1 MRKKY
6 IAIECENSKYCKDV
20 PYISKKEFR
29 KNEDNV
35 IVGKTRLKKYKSSSE
50 KKELDLLL
58 FDNKEFEVKEK
69 IFGFKKGYV
78 FVGDNNF
85 ITLKRRIPFLLIFF
99 IILTASVVFACTH
112 PPKQEEDKPIEPPVQ
127 NEVII
132 PEEKEEEKEVVKEE
146 VKVVKPNKVKPSPK
160 PETPKEY
167 SITFDANGGYGKM
180 ESIICKIDNIC
191 TLNENKFTKEGYT
204 FVGWSQD
211 KEGIADF
218 QDKEELENLSSKSGD
233 IITLY
238 AIWEVNSYQI
248 TFLDYD
254 ESIIQQ
260 SELDYDT
267 EIVIPEDPIRKG
279 YTFTGWDKELSTVKE
294 ELVITALYDINS
306 YDISYLLNGGTL
318 DEAPPNYNVESED
331 IIIPSPEKI
340 GYTFVGWTTS
350 DNSEPIKDYKISTG
364 SVDNIE
370 LEANYDA
377 NSYNLIFNSKDNN
390 DSLIKREVKFDSE
403 YGELPEVEKDGYTFN
418 GWKNSNNEYVASD
431 TLYNVP
437 EDINLYAEWNLITYD
452 INYNLN
458 GGTLDEAP
466 PSYTTESED
475 IIIPSPTKQGYNF
488 IGWTTSDNSEPITDY
503 IISKGSVGNKELTAN
518 FEPISYYISYNS
530 SEGQGEMKKQE
541 FIYNQTSKLIKN
553 QFTKEGYTFEGWSTS
568 INGDVIYKDE
578 AEIYNI
584 TSKDDEVITL
594 YAIWEIIKLD
604 VKYYDLFG
612 ALLKSETV
620 DYGNKSI
627 APEDPFID
635 GYTFTGWNPSIDV
648 IKEDT
653 IYKAQYTT
661 NEYTIKYNLNTGKS
675 DDAKEIKYNVES
687 DAIILPTPTRTGYTF
702 LGWTGSNG
710 LKPQLEVV
718 IRKGSVGNKTYKANW
733 TSNPYKVSLNAN
745 GGVVEEDYIM
755 ISYNSLYGTIPSP
768 SRVGYTFEGWY
779 YNDTLI
785 TEDSLQNKEFDHEL
799 VAKWKVINY
808 GISYE
813 LNGGSASSLVN
824 IYNIE
829 TETFTLP
836 IPTKKGYKFLGWT
849 GSNGST
855 PSTNVSIVKG
865 SIGEKSYTAN
875 WEIITYNISYDLGG
889 GSTSSL
895 TKTYNVESNTITLP
909 TPTRTGY
916 TFLGWTASNGSTP
929 STSVSIAKGSTGDKS
944 YTANWKVIQYDIT
957 YNLAGGSASPLQ
969 TSYNVESNSFTLPTP
984 SRTGYTFTGW
994 SGTGLSSTSKNV
1006 TVSKGSTGNRSYTAN
1021 WSVNY
1026 YTVNYYVQ
1034 GSLWATRSVAYNT
1047 TPENLNA
1054 QSALDIYHKFN
1065 SWDGWVDKMP
1075 TNTVNLYA
1083 NITESYCMLMT
1094 GHGPYGNAEG
1104 LLNVFKS
1111 AGWTGRIEEAPSAP
1125 GFYWVVTDYT
1135 LTRAQADIQR
1145 EYIANHTNYTN
1156 YNFPYLYWVSVSC
1169 TNGIG
1174 DTWTRSV
1181 GTKKFTSQY

>member
-20 PYISKKEFR
+20 PYVSKKEFR
-29 KNEDNV
+29 KNEDNI
-35 IVGKTRLKKYKSSSE
+35 IVGKTRLKKYKSRSE
-50 KKELDLLL
+50 EKDLDLLL
-58 FDNKEFEVKEK
+58 FDNKEYEVKEK

-78 FVGDNNF
+78 CVGDNNY
-85 ITLKRRIPFLLIFF
+85 ITLKRRIPFLFIFLF
-99 IILTASVVFACTH
+99 LLTASVVFACTH
-112 PPKQEEDKPIEPPVQ
+112 PPKQEEEKPIEPPVQ

-132 PEEKEEEKEVVKEE
+132 PEEKEDEEVVKEE
-146 VKVVKPNKVKPSPK
+146 VKVVKPNKVKPSSK
-160 PETPKEY
+160 PESPKEY
-167 SITFDANGGYGKM
+167 SIAFDANGGYGKM
-180 ESIICKIDNIC
+180 ESIICKIDDIC

-204 FVGWSQD
+204 FVGWSQE

-238 AIWEVNSYQI
+238 AIWKVNSYQI

-306 YDISYLLNGGTL
+306 YDISYLLNGGVL
-318 DEAPPNYNVESED
+318 DEAPPSYNVESED
-331 IIIPSPEKI
+331 ILIPSPIKI
-340 GYTFVGWTTS
+340 GYTFTGWTTP
-350 DNSEPIKDYKISTG
+350 DNSKPIIDYKISTG
-364 SVDNIE
+364 SVDDLE

-377 NSYNLIFNSKDNN
+377 NSYNLIFNSKDND
-390 DSLIKREVKFDSE
+390 DSLIKRVVKFDSE
-403 YGELPEVEKDGYTFN
+403 YGELPEVKKDGYTFN
-418 GWKNSNNEYVASD
+418 GWKNSNGEFVSSD

-452 INYNLN
+452 IKYNLN
-458 GGTLDEAP
+458 GGTLNEAP
-466 PSYTTESED
+466 PSYNTESKD
-475 IIIPSPTKQGYNF
+475 IIIPSPTKEGYNF
-488 IGWTTSDNSEPITDY
+488 IGWTTPDNSKPIKDY
-503 IISKGSVGNKELTAN
+503 IISTGSVGNKELTAN
-518 FEPISYYISYNS
+518 YEPISYYISYNS
-530 SEGQGEMKKQE
+530 SEGQGEMQKQE

-553 QFTKEGYTFEGWSTS
+553 QFTKEGYTFVGWSTS
-568 INGDVIYKDE
+568 INGDVIYEDE
-578 AEIYNI
+578 SEIYNLS
-584 TSKDDEVITL
+584 SKDNEVITL
-594 YAIWEIIKLD
+594 YAKWEIIKLD

-620 DYGNKSI
+620 DYGNKSV

-653 IYKAQYTT
+653 IYKAQYST
-661 NEYTIKYNLNTGKS
+661 NEYTIKYNLNTGS
-675 DDAKEIKYNVES
+675 NNDAKEIKYNVES
-687 DAIILPTPTRTGYTF
+687 DVITLPTPTRTGYTF
-702 LGWTGSNG
+702 LGWSGSNG

-733 TSNPYKVSLNAN
+733 VSNAYKVSLNAN

-768 SRVGYTFEGWY
+768 TKEGYTFEGWY

-813 LNGGSASSLVN
+813 LNGGTASSLVN

-829 TETFTLP
+829 TETFNLP

-849 GSNGST
+849 GSNGTT
-855 PSTNVSIVKG
+855 PSTSVSITKG
-865 SIGEKSYTAN
+865 SIGDKSYTAN
-875 WEIITYNISYDLGG
+875 WEIINYNISYDLGG
-889 GSTSSL
+889 GSASSL
-895 TKTYNVESNTITLP
+895 TKTYNVESNTFTLP

-916 TFLGWTASNGSTP
+916 TFLGWTGSNGTTP
-929 STSVSIAKGSTGDKS
+929 STSVSITKGSTGNKS

-994 SGTGLSSTSKNV
+994 SGTGLSSSSKNV

-1021 WSVNY
+1021 WTVNY
-1026 YTVNYYVQ
+1026 YTVNYYVS
-1034 GSLWATRSVAYNT
+1034 GSLWATRSVAYNSSL
-1047 TPENLNA
+1047 ENLDA

-1065 SWDGWVDKMP
+1065 YWEGWVDKMP

-1083 NITESYCMLMT
+1083 NITESYCMLIT
-1094 GHGPYGNAEG
+1094 GHGEYGNAEG

-1111 AGWTGRIEEAPSAP
+1111 AGWTGRIEPAPSAP

-1145 EYIANHTNYTN
+1145 DYIANHTNYTN

>member
-1 MRKKY
+1 MSKKY

-50 KKELDLLL
+50 DKELDLLL

-78 FVGDNNF
+78 FVGDNNY
-85 ITLKRRIPFLLIFF
+85 ITLKRRIPFLF
-99 IILTASVVFACTH
+99 ILFILLTASVVFACTH
-112 PPKQEEDKPIEPPVQ
+112 PPKQDEVKPIEPPVQ

-160 PETPKEY
+160 PEPSKEY

-180 ESIICKIDNIC
+180 ESIICKIDDIC

-204 FVGWSQD
+204 FVGWSQE

-218 QDKEELENLSSKSGD
+218 QDKEELENLSSKIGD

-260 SELDYDT
+260 SELDYDS

-306 YDISYLLNGGTL
+306 YYISYLLNGGTL
-318 DEAPPNYNVESED
+318 NEAPPNYNVESED

-340 GYTFVGWTTS
+340 GYS
-350 DNSEPIKDYKISTG
+350 
-364 SVDNIE
+364 
-370 LEANYDA
+370 
-377 NSYNLIFNSKDNN
+377 
-390 DSLIKREVKFDSE
+390 
-403 YGELPEVEKDGYTFN
+403 
-418 GWKNSNNEYVASD
+418 
-431 TLYNVP
+431 
-437 EDINLYAEWNLITYD
+437 
-452 INYNLN
+452 
-458 GGTLDEAP
+458 
-466 PSYTTESED
+466 
-475 IIIPSPTKQGYNF
+475 F
-488 IGWTTSDNSEPITDY
+488 IGWTTSDNKEPIIDY
-503 IISKGSVGNKELTAN
+503 KISTGSVGNKELTAN
-518 FEPISYYISYNS
+518 YEPISYYISYNS
-530 SEGQGEMKKQE
+530 SEGLGEMQKQE

-553 QFTKEGYTFEGWSTS
+553 QFTKEGYIFLGWTTS

-578 AEIYNI
+578 AEIYNLSSI
-584 TSKDDEVITL
+584 DNEEITL
-594 YAIWEIIKLD
+594 YAKWEIIKLE

-620 DYGNKSI
+620 DYGNKSV

-635 GYTFTGWNPSIDV
+635 GYTFTGWNPSVGV

-661 NEYTIKYNLNTGKS
+661 NEYTIKYNLNTGRN

-687 DAIILPTPTRTGYTF
+687 DAITLPTPTRTGYTF
-702 LGWTGSNG
+702 VGWSGSNG

-718 IRKGSVGNKTYKANW
+718 IREGSVGNKTYKANW

-785 TEDSLQNKEFDHEL
+785 NEDSLQNKEYDHEL

-813 LNGGSASSLVN
+813 LNGGSAPSLVN

-849 GSNGST
+849 GSNGNT

-865 SIGEKSYTAN
+865 TIGDKSYTAN

-916 TFLGWTASNGSTP
+916 TFLGWTGSNGNTP

-984 SRTGYTFTGW
+984 TRTGYTFTGW

-1075 TNTVNLYA
+1075 TNTINLYA

-1125 GFYWVVTDYT
+1125 GQYWVVTDYT
-1135 LTRAQADIQR
+1135 LTRAQADIQKD
-1145 EYIANHTNYTN
+1145 YIANHTNYKN

-1174 DTWTRSV
+1174 DTWTRSL
-1181 GTKKFTSQY
+1181 GTKTFTSQY

>member
-1 MRKKY
+1 MSKKY

-35 IVGKTRLKKYKSSSE
+35 IVGKTRLKKCKSSSE
-50 KKELDLLL
+50 EKELDLLL

-78 FVGDNNF
+78 FVGDNNY
-85 ITLKRRIPFLLIFF
+85 ITLKRRIPFLF
-99 IILTASVVFACTH
+99 ILFILLTASVVFACTH
-112 PPKQEEDKPIEPPVQ
+112 PPKQEEEKPIEPPVQ

-204 FVGWSQD
+204 FVGWSQE

-238 AIWEVNSYQI
+238 AKWEVNSYQI

-260 SELDYDT
+260 SELDYDS

-294 ELVITALYDINS
+294 ELIITALYDINS

-318 DEAPPNYNVESED
+318 NEAPPNYNVESED

-340 GYTFVGWTTS
+340 GYSFIGWTTPDS
-350 DNSEPIKDYKISTG
+350 SEPIIDYKIST
-364 SVDNIE
+364 
-370 LEANYDA
+370 
-377 NSYNLIFNSKDNN
+377 
-390 DSLIKREVKFDSE
+390 
-403 YGELPEVEKDGYTFN
+403 
-418 GWKNSNNEYVASD
+418 
-431 TLYNVP
+431 
-437 EDINLYAEWNLITYD
+437 
-452 INYNLN
+452 
-458 GGTLDEAP
+458 
-466 PSYTTESED
+466 
-475 IIIPSPTKQGYNF
+475 
-488 IGWTTSDNSEPITDY
+488 
-503 IISKGSVGNKELTAN
+503 GSVGNKELTAN
-518 FEPISYYISYNS
+518 YEPISYYISYNS
-530 SEGQGEMKKQE
+530 SEGQGEMQKQE
-541 FIYNQTSKLIKN
+541 IIYNKTSKLIKN
-553 QFTKEGYTFEGWSTS
+553 QFTKEGYTFLGWSTS

-578 AEIYNI
+578 SEIYNL
-584 TSKDDEVITL
+584 SSNDNEEITL
-594 YAIWEIIKLD
+594 YAKWEIIKLE

-612 ALLKSETV
+612 VLLKSETV
-620 DYGNKSI
+620 DYGNKSV

-635 GYTFTGWNPSIDV
+635 GYTFTGWNPSVGV

-653 IYKAQYTT
+653 TYKAQYTT
-661 NEYTIKYNLNTGKS
+661 NEYTIKYNLNTGRN

-687 DAIILPTPTRTGYTF
+687 DAITLPTPTRTGYTF
-702 LGWTGSNG
+702 LGWSGSNG

-785 TEDSLQNKEFDHEL
+785 NEDSLQNKEFDHEL

-813 LNGGSASSLVN
+813 LNGGSVSSLVN

-875 WEIITYNISYDLGG
+875 WEIITYNISYDLAG
-889 GSTSSL
+889 GSASSL

-916 TFLGWTASNGSTP
+916 TFLGWTGSNGSTP
-929 STSVSIAKGSTGDKS
+929 STSVSITKGSTGDKS

-1034 GSLWATRSVAYNT
+1034 GSLWATRSVEYNT

-1075 TNTVNLYA
+1075 TNTINLYA

-1125 GFYWVVTDYT
+1125 GQYWVVTDYT
-1135 LTRAQADIQR
+1135 LTRAQADIQKD
-1145 EYIANHTNYTN
+1145 YIANHTNYTN
-1156 YNFPYLYWVSVSC
+1156 YNFPYLYWVAVSC

-1174 DTWTRSV
+1174 DTWTRGV